1 VFVDNVVVQVV
12 ERHLLRNFDEIFDK
26 IVDLERTDQRKWD
39 ALLFDPDYEERKE
52 EMNRVQVEAD
62 NLQKCLDAVEDIP

>member
-1 VFVDNVVVQVV
+1 VFVDNVVVQIV

>member
-1 VFVDNVVVQVV
+1 MFVDNVVVQVV

-26 IVDLERTDQRKWD
+26 ILDLERTDQKKWD
-39 ALLFDPDYEERKE
+39 ALLFDPDYEGRKE
-52 EMNRVQVEAD
+52 EMKRVQAEAD